1 MRPGPLLN
9 SIVRTGPGSAL
20 GVDTLDLGCNEV
32 ELQGGGESCG
42 SSASI
47 HAAVQPRTT
56 RFLPS
61 SPCAGRSR
69 AGTSKGQ
76 VRETLGETSGGGG
89 QRDGPEFHPLG
100 SPLLSGVEVDLGP
113 MNCGQRMRLCSTCV
127 SPAQDSAERGSFLRG
142 RTFPQE
148 QSVACLPGMN
158 LGVGQPGQ
166 AWRCPAAARRY
177 QSGTF
182 CLPHSWG

>member
-1 MRPGPLLN
+1 MEDG
-9 SIVRTGPGSAL
+9 
-20 GVDTLDLGCNEV
+20 TLDLSCRGQ
-32 ELQGGGESCG
+32 ELPTQWILRVPTVLHSCCYPAQDHLLPTQLPLCSERQGRN
-42 SSASI
+42 
-47 HAAVQPRTT
+47 QQ
-56 RFLPS
+56 
-61 SPCAGRSR
+61 R
-69 AGTSKGQ
+69 AGEGD
-76 VRETLGETSGGGG
+76 LPAGTSGGGG

-100 SPLLSGVEVDLGP
+100 RPVLSGAEVDLGP
-113 MNCGQRMRLCSTCV
+113 MNCGQRMRLCSTCA
-127 SPAQDSAERGSFLRG
+127 SPAQGPAERGSFLRG

-182 CLPHSWG
+182 RLPHSWG